1 VRIKSAVA
9 MEFLGSL
16 VLTVAIVGSGHMAFD
31 LAADNG
37 VMLFINALATAV
49 GLAVVIR
56 LGMKVSGSHFN
67 PAVSLVM
74 LILKKITPKVF
85 VFYIFAQ
92 ITGAIFGALL
102 ANQLFNRKILAQSEI
117 LRDGSNLFI
126 SEIFATLVL
135 VWIILRFP
143 KRDDLISIYV
153 PIWIFGAI
161 IFTSSTAFA
170 NPAITIGRVFT
181 SSIVGISPSS
191 VFAFILAQLIGALLG
206 LLIARQVTN
215 PVRASDE

>member
-1 VRIKSAVA
+1 MRIKSAVA
-9 MEFLGSL
+9 MEFIGSL
-16 VLTVAIVGSGHMAFD
+16 VLTVAIVGSGHMASD
-31 LAADNG
+31 LSADNG
-37 VMLFINALATAV
+37 VKLFINALATAV

-206 LLIARQVTN
+206 LLIAKQVTN

>member
-16 VLTVAIVGSGHMAFD
+16 VLTVAIVGSGHMATD
-31 LAADNG
+31 LAADSG
-37 VMLFINALATAV
+37 VKLFINALATAV

>member
-1 VRIKSAVA
+1 MRIKSAVA

>member
-1 VRIKSAVA
+1 MRIKSAVA

-16 VLTVAIVGSGHMAFD
+16 VLAVAIVGSGHMASD

-92 ITGAIFGALL
+92 IMGAIFGALF

>member
-1 VRIKSAVA
+1 MRIKSAVA

-37 VMLFINALATAV
+37 VKLFINALATAV

-92 ITGAIFGALL
+92 ILGAIFGALL

-143 KRDDLISIYV
+143 KRNDLISIYV